1 MSKRH
6 GAVAALIILVVLI
19 AAWTWTNRA
28 PTAVAKSLAVNVAS
42 VKLEPQLP
50 GRTYLDAAQ
59 LRQAYQAGQID
70 RPIKS
75 LLAIDK
81 QLEHGGYRWND
92 AGVPD
97 GPTWIRI
104 DLDSQI
110 LSVFRAG
117 HEIGTA
123 VVLYGAQS
131 KETPPGVYPILAKA
145 KEHRSSIYDA
155 DMPFTLRLTN
165 DGISI
170 HGSNVRWGAAT
181 HGCIGVPL
189 PFAEKLFDAVAK
201 NDEVVVLRRPTT
213 QAAGAILTTR

>member
-1 MSKRH
+1 MTKRH
-6 GAVAALIILVVLI
+6 GVVVALSIVIVMVI
-19 AAWTWTNRA
+19 GWAWTQRTPSPA
-28 PTAVAKSLAVNVAS
+28 AKSLVADVIP
-42 VKLEPQLP
+42 VKAEQRLP
-50 GRTYLDAAQ
+50 GRTYLNAAQ
-59 LRQAYQAGQID
+59 LRQAYQTGELD

-81 QLEHGGYRWND
+81 PLEHGGYRWND
-92 AGVPD
+92 TGIAE
-97 GPTWIRI
+97 GPTWIRV
-104 DLDSQI
+104 DLNSQI

-131 KETPPGVYPILAKA
+131 KETPPGVYSVIAKA
-145 KEHRSSIYDA
+145 RKHRSSLYDA
-155 DMPFTLRLTN
+155 EMPFTLRLTN

-189 PFAEKLFDAVAK
+189 PFAEKLFDAVAT
-201 NDEVVVLRRPTT
+201 NDQVVVLRRPPTE
-213 QAAGAILTTR
+213 AAGARS